1 MIMTALDQKIAE
13 AQAEWDAATN
23 AYSRYPGTEEWQTFL
38 DAKKKVYT
46 LKGLLKTDNAKPLNG
61 EMPTDKKVEAFL
73 QTVPESNYAGIME
86 HCHITKDQLR
96 HALLKLLKDQ
106 RIEKVKTG
114 WYKIKKNK
122 E

>member
-1 MIMTALDQKIAE
+1 MTTLDQKIAE

-46 LKGLLKTDNAKPLNG
+46 LKGLLKTDNAKPLKG
-61 EMPTDKKVEAFL
+61 EMPTDKKVEEFL
-73 QTVPESNYAGIME
+73 RTVPESNYPEIIE
-86 HCHITKDQLR
+86 QCHITKDQLR

-106 RIEKVKTG
+106 RIEKVRTG
-114 WYKIKKNK
+114 RYRIKN
-122 E
+122 